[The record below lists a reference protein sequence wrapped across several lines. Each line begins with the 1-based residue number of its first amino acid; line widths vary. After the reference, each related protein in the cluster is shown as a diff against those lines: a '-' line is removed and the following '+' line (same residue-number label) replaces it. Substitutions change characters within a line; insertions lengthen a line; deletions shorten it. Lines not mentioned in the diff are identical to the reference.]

1 MKAIKKLNNNVAYCI
16 DASGKDVIALG
27 KGLGFGSF
35 PRDLSLNEIERTFY
49 NIDNRVAE
57 AISNID
63 DDIFRISI
71 DVIDYA
77 NSLIEEP
84 LSPTIVFT
92 MADHI
97 NFTIQRYRDGN
108 KIRLPIAYDIQYLFE
123 NEYKVGIYAL
133 KVIKDKLKIY
143 LPEDEASYIALHI
156 VNSKTQSSSSE
167 QDEEVILH
175 IVEMIE
181 KEFEISIDQ
190 QDFSY
195 SRFVSHMHYL
205 LKRLRDKEQMEE
217 KNVEMYESLAKQYSD
232 VNKCVE
238 EITLYLN
245 QKNKVNLTSEE
256 KMYLL
261 LHINRLYDREQN

>member
-156 VNSKTQSSSSE
+156 VNSKTQSSSGE

-217 KNVEMYESLAKQYSD
+217 KNVEMYESLAKQYPD